1 MICARSQPMLNFA
14 KGGQTQGNIMPR
26 ISTLTHYFPGWLLG
40 LTVLIS
46 ACSLVGNYQPRAH
59 AQLTDLMAAHL
70 QMIDDFTAPS
80 GTLDTL
86 ALADADHTL
95 QLRFAEALAYAESLG
110 DPLRTDNLR
119 LLQLVYREDHARLL
133 RQHRPFTPAQ
143 AALWRS
149 QARLAYLEA
158 VRGECNRPAS
168 PCE

>member
-1 MICARSQPMLNFA
+1 MICARDQPMLNFA
-14 KGGQTQGNIMPR
+14 KGGQTQGDIMPR

-86 ALADADHTL
+86 ALA
-95 QLRFAEALAYAESLG
+95 YAESLG

-143 AALWRS
+143 AALWRA